1 MEEEAFAPNSLA
13 LALVDGTAIVRIE
26 HVSETVERMILPAL
40 LAAAHALIDDLQGA
54 DLTPHDDAAV
64 LGGLRQLERAQRRLA
79 SAGYRLVAE
88 ASEQVLPCGE
98 RVAPIFAKVGAAQA
112 AGDISPRHAAVIEKA
127 ISGLPD
133 AVQDEHGERIETD
146 LVGFATTFDPAHLA
160 VLARRMSDIYDPDGV
175 LNDYDRRE
183 RQRDLSVYRRAD
195 GSARLQAELTPECS
209 ERLGCLFDALGAPA
223 PERDGIKDPR
233 TAGQRRHDALLAALE
248 AAERCRELPSA
259 GGVSA
264 TVVVT
269 MSYETY
275 LSGRGLARTGH
286 GALVPA
292 GKALQWGGGDI
303 RVLAV
308 AMNSKKEIVA
318 YGSAHRLF
326 NENQRLAIAARDG
339 GCTFPNCPAP
349 PGWCQTHHVR
359 RRSDGGPT
367 SVDNGALVCGYNH
380 REHERQGWRSV
391 MIDGRPHWIPPAWID
406 PAQRPLRNHLHAP

>member
-1 MEEEAFAPNSLA
+1 
-13 LALVDGTAIVRIE
+13 
-26 HVSETVERMILPAL
+26 MILPAL

-64 LGGLRQLERAQRRLA
+64 LDGLRQLERAQRRLA

-88 ASEQVLPCGE
+88 ADTRSLPAQHGASSMTVFLRGLLRLEPWEASARARAAAEVREQVLPCGE

-308 AMNSKKEIVA
+308 AMNSMKEIVA

-339 GCTFPNCPAP
+339 GCTF
-349 PGWCQTHHVR
+349 VR
-359 RRSDGGPT
+359 RRRAGARPTTCGGTATADRPRSTTAHSSAATTIAST
-367 SVDNGALVCGYNH
+367 S
-380 REHERQGWRSV
+380 
-391 MIDGRPHWIPPAWID
+391 GRGGG
-406 PAQRPLRNHLHAP
+406 R